1 MRFSYNWIKTYFTEP
16 IPKPEELAKILTMHS
31 FEVESVEEVG
41 KDFVLNIDVLPN
53 RAHDCFSHAGVA
65 REISLMTGAKTK
77 ELFHPCVLP
86 QSRKL
91 ATRIQDPVATPRIAG
106 LFVENVTV
114 KESPEWIKNF
124 LSALGLRPINN
135 IVDATNL
142 VMFHSGQPL
151 HAYDADKLVEK
162 NGKFVLSARSA
173 KKGEKL
179 ATLDNKERDIP
190 EGAFIITDDNRDE
203 PLTIA
208 GIKGG
213 QESGISETTKRIVV
227 EAANFNPQKIRETS
241 RALKLR
247 TDASDRFEKEIS
259 CELAER
265 GLEEFAS
272 LLPEISPGAVID
284 GLADDYPAPEKARRI
299 ILPKKHISQKLGV
312 EVSDE
317 RMVKILEG
325 LAMKVEER
333 VSEYVV
339 IPPPERLDINLK
351 EDLVEEIG
359 RVYGYENIPS
369 IALEKTSAKPETEKT
384 DFYIN
389 QIRDELVKEGY
400 SEVMTYSFVNEG
412 EEELENP
419 MASDKKFLRS
429 SILPKLEEAY
439 ELNVKNK
446 ELLGLKEVKI
456 FEIGKIFK
464 DEKEIL
470 ALAKMP
476 DKTEINLDEYIAKQ
490 PETTELQTS
499 DVCNSLKMTNQKF
512 QPFSPYPFITRDIAL
527 WVPEK
532 TKPEEIETI
541 VKENSGELLVRLSLF
556 DEFKKEGRVSYAFRL
571 VFQSI
576 ERTLTDNEV
585 NDIINK
591 ISSELGKNPDFQ
603 IR

>member
-77 ELFHPCVLP
+77 ELFHPCGLP
-86 QSRKL
+86 KSRKL
-91 ATRIQDPVATPRIAG
+91 ATRIQDQSATPRIAG

-114 KESPEWIKNF
+114 KESPEWIKDF
-124 LSALGLRPINN
+124 LTTLGLRPINN

-190 EGAFIITDDNRDE
+190 EGAFIITDDNRDT

-213 QESGISETTKRIVV
+213 QESGISETTKRIIV
-227 EAANFNPQKIRETS
+227 EAANFNPKKIRETS
-241 RALKLR
+241 KALKLR

-265 GLEEFAS
+265 GLEEFAA

-284 GLADDYPAPEKARRI
+284 GLADDYPAPEKARKI
-299 ILPKKHISQKLGV
+299 ILPKNHISQKLGI

-317 RMVKILEG
+317 RM
-325 LAMKVEER
+325 
-333 VSEYVV
+333 
-339 IPPPERLDINLK
+339 
-351 EDLVEEIG
+351 
-359 RVYGYENIPS
+359 
-369 IALEKTSAKPETEKT
+369 
-384 DFYIN
+384 
-389 QIRDELVKEGY
+389 
-400 SEVMTYSFVNEG
+400 
-412 EEELENP
+412 
-419 MASDKKFLRS
+419 
-429 SILPKLEEAY
+429 
-439 ELNVKNK
+439 
-446 ELLGLKEVKI
+446 
-456 FEIGKIFK
+456 
-464 DEKEIL
+464 
-470 ALAKMP
+470 
-476 DKTEINLDEYIAKQ
+476 
-490 PETTELQTS
+490 
-499 DVCNSLKMTNQKF
+499 
-512 QPFSPYPFITRDIAL
+512 
-527 WVPEK
+527 
-532 TKPEEIETI
+532 
-541 VKENSGELLVRLSLF
+541 
-556 DEFKKEGRVSYAFRL
+556 
-571 VFQSI
+571 
-576 ERTLTDNEV
+576 
-585 NDIINK
+585 
-591 ISSELGKNPDFQ
+591 
-603 IR
+603 